1 LIVFGALALHTRE
14 RTRAAAGGA
23 LLLVTDQPMIPEGVK
38 TDVSDKSV
46 TERFV
51 DSHIQI
57 GIDALKE
64 IREDGRSVR
73 HLKFE

>member
-1 LIVFGALALHTRE
+1 LLFTHARGLARQ
-14 RTRAAAGGA
+14 RGGA